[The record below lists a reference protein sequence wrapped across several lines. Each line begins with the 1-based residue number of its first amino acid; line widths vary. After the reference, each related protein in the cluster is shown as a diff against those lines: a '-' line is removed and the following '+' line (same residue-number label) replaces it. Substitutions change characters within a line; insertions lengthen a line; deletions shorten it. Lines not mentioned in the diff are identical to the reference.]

1 VGVEG
6 HRWTVPEVTAGQVFE
21 VFCWGGPFASLW
33 GASNVFTAAP
43 ERRQRILHDVIW
55 NENLHLAQFTLV
67 EVGIDPGG
75 VDS

>member
-1 VGVEG
+1 LRRSG
-6 HRWTVPEVTAGQVFE
+6 
-21 VFCWGGPFASLW
+21 

-55 NENLHLAQFTLV
+55 DENLRLAQFTLV